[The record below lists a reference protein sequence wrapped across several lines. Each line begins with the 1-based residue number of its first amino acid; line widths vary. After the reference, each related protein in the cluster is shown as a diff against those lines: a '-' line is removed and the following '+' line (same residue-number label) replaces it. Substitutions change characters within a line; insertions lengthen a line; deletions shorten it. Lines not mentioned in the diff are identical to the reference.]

1 MSRREQMALG
11 GALGLMSGL
20 FCRDLD
26 LTSLVSFWGD
36 RGFLLPL
43 GAIIGALCATTRLRK
58 PLYAVSAGLALLWLA
73 VTYGPV
79 SRLLVSGLV
88 RNDPLRP
95 ADAVLVLSSRMQT
108 DGDPTSVQLAR
119 LYRGLELVKDAHA
132 PRLMI
137 SELPPPW
144 APQAPFVKAML
155 ARFAPHVEL
164 VVLSPVRNTHDEA
177 VMAADYLK
185 TRGLRTIIV
194 TSSPTHTF
202 RAGAVLEALGLDTIA
217 SPARETGFDI
227 ETLDRPEERLAS
239 FGSIIHER
247 LGIVVYRR
255 RGWIR

>member
-1 MSRREQMALG
+1 VTRREQAALG
-11 GALGLMSGL
+11 AALGLMSGL
-20 FCRDLD
+20 LCRDLD

-43 GAIIGALCATTRLRK
+43 GAIIGAICATTRLRT
-58 PLYAVSAGLALLWLA
+58 PLYVVSAGLALTWLA

-79 SRLLVSGLV
+79 SRLLATGLV
-88 RNDPLRP
+88 RSDALRP

-119 LYRGLELVKDAHA
+119 LYRGLELVKDGHA

-137 SELPPPW
+137 SELPPPY
-144 APQAPFVKAML
+144 AQQAPFARTML
-155 ARFAPHVEL
+155 ARFAPEVEL

-177 VMAADYLK
+177 VLAADYLRARNLK
-185 TRGLRTIIV
+185 RIIV

-202 RAGAVLEALGLDTIA
+202 RAAAVLEVLGLDVMA
-217 SPARETGFDI
+217 SPARETRFDLEI
-227 ETLDRPEERLAS
+227 LDQPEERLAS

-247 LGIVVYRR
+247 VGIVVYRR
-255 RGWIR
+255 RGWMR

>member
-1 MSRREQMALG
+1 VTRREQAALG
-11 GALGLMSGL
+11 AALGLMSGL
-20 FCRDLD
+20 LCRDLD

-43 GAIIGALCATTRLRK
+43 GAIIGAVCATTRLRT
-58 PLYAVSAGLALLWLA
+58 PLYVVSAGLALMWIA

-79 SRLLVSGLV
+79 SRLLATGLV
-88 RNDPLRP
+88 RSDALRP
-95 ADAVLVLSSRMQT
+95 SDAVLVLSSRMQA

-119 LYRGLELVKDAHA
+119 LYRGLELVKDGHA

-137 SELPPPW
+137 SEVPPPY
-144 APQAPFVKAML
+144 AQQAPFAKAML
-155 ARFAPHVEL
+155 ARFAPEVEL

-177 VMAADYLK
+177 LLAADYLK
-185 TRGLRTIIV
+185 ARGLKRIIV

-202 RAGAVLEALGLDTIA
+202 RGAAVLEALDLDVMA
-217 SPARETGFDI
+217 SPARETRFDL
-227 ETLDRPEERLAS
+227 ETLDQPEERLAS

-255 RGWIR
+255 RGWMR

>member
-1 MSRREQMALG
+1 MSRREQVALG
-11 GALGLMSGL
+11 AALGLMSGL
-20 FCRDLD
+20 LCRDLD

-36 RGFLLPL
+36 RGFLLPM
-43 GAIIGALCATTRLRK
+43 GAIIGAVCATTRLRM
-58 PLYAVSAGLALLWLA
+58 PLYAVSAGLALMWLA

-79 SRLLVSGLV
+79 SRLLATGLV
-88 RNDPLRP
+88 RSDTLRP
-95 ADAVLVLSSRMQT
+95 ADAVLVLSSRMQA

-119 LYRGLELVKDAHA
+119 LYRGLELVKDGHA

-137 SELPPPW
+137 SELPPPY
-144 APQAPFVKAML
+144 AQQAPFAKAML
-155 ARFAPHVEL
+155 ARFVPEVEL

-177 VMAADYLK
+177 MLAADYLK
-185 TRGLRTIIV
+185 ARGLKRIIV

-202 RAGAVLEALGLDTIA
+202 RGAAVLEAQGLDVMA
-217 SPARETGFDI
+217 SPARETRFDL
-227 ETLDRPEERLAS
+227 ETLDQPEERLAS